1 MDFVLD
7 HIADLSRWS
16 RSHLDEV
23 ALAVTATL
31 LVLFGSQVNGF
42 IQARLGSLPTAVRV
56 PAFALACLA
65 LYGAAMTFLTPWV
78 VKGLAQFNNYAL
90 APVLLIG
97 VCLLGVLAERR
108 S

>member
-1 MDFVLD
+1 MDFVLA

-31 LVLFGSQVNGF
+31 LVLFGSQVNTF
-42 IQARLGSLPTAVRV
+42 IQARLGSLPTAIRV

-65 LYGAAMTFLTPWV
+65 VYGAAMIFLTPWV

>member
-1 MDFVLD
+1 
-7 HIADLSRWS
+7 
-16 RSHLDEV
+16 
-23 ALAVTATL
+23 
-31 LVLFGSQVNGF
+31 
-42 IQARLGSLPTAVRV
+42 
-56 PAFALACLA
+56 
-65 LYGAAMTFLTPWV
+65 MTFLTPWV